1 MSKLNYHYAS
11 KTLNYNGSL
20 DYAPAIL
27 KVVTHHHNEWD
38 EPVFDPETGE
48 ETGETIHRVAD
59 WDTYETKTNPTD
71 TDYRQMDY
79 IPVEDKY
86 PSAPAREGY
95 HYESKRWEVQG
106 EEGHEKMTR
115 VYEEVEDSPPTLAD
129 FDAAMERHLTEE
141 RSERCYT
148 TREPDSY
155 LSSSVARWAQDAR
168 DWVAHRDEVM
178 EYALTL
184 INEVESGQRN
194 IPTMEEF
201 CAGLPKIEW
210 TYVGE

>member
-48 ETGETIHRVAD
+48 ETGETIHHVVD

-71 TDYRQMDY
+71 TDYRQMNY

-106 EEGHEKMTR
+106 EEGHEKMSR
-115 VYEEVEDSPPTLAD
+115 V
-129 FDAAMERHLTEE
+129 
-141 RSERCYT
+141 
-148 TREPDSY
+148 Y

-168 DWVAHRDEVM
+168 DWVSHRDEVM

-184 INEVESGQRN
+184 INEVERGQRD

-201 CAGLPKIEW
+201 CAGLPKIAW